1 MVTDSPSRNQQEV
14 ERLDPDQNLI
24 ERRRIRDEEDYRG
37 WCENSYGMVNLGQ
50 EVFHPADVLDK
61 LAPDA
66 ARRGRD
72 DASGRVRTDLE
83 QTVCEQFPAPIA
95 VPFHGFL
102 EGPRKPL
109 TRLHRLR
116 DTWESLVHL
125 LAAIALSEAAGNA
138 ASLAPLVLRDGKDQ
152 GWRECK
158 RRDLFSNKLSVRI
171 GLIEGVLH
179 RSQESGVNLQVAS
192 LLPMDVLGE
201 VRRLN
206 ALRNEFSHEST
217 KSDAQARE
225 LVEEA
230 YPVFLE
236 VLLDLRDMQS
246 VELIRLQSFQA
257 GGHAEIERLIG
268 HAQSRR
274 IAECVLDD
282 EAASVAIS
290 AASVD
295 GMDRVLA
302 RVGLLTLDLSP
313 FLYAADDETGHRTRV
328 LDFRCRKAREW
339 HFECVADSTIRTSP
353 EAPHA
358 ALLTRVENL
367 LRQVGKGA

>member
-1 MVTDSPSRNQQEV
+1 MTYSRPREHQRMERLGPDQSLV
-14 ERLDPDQNLI
+14 ERRQ
-24 ERRRIRDEEDYRG
+24 IRDEEDYRS

-72 DASGRVRTDLE
+72 DASGQVRADLE
-83 QTVCEQFPAPIA
+83 LTVCEQFPAPIA

-138 ASLAPLVLRDGKDQ
+138 ASLTPLVLRDGKDQ
-152 GWRECK
+152 GWRKCK
-158 RRDLFSNKLSVRI
+158 RRDLFSDRLSVRI

-179 RSQESGVNLQVAS
+179 RAQESGVNLQVAS
-192 LLPMDVLGE
+192 LLPMGVLGE

-206 ALRNEFSHEST
+206 ALRNVFSHEST
-217 KSDAQARE
+217 KSDTQVEE

-230 YPVFLE
+230 YPVFLD
-236 VLLDLRDMQS
+236 VLLNLGDMQS
-246 VELIRLQSFQA
+246 VELVRLQKFRA
-257 GGHAEIERLIG
+257 GGHAEVERLIG

-274 IAECVLDD
+274 IDERVLDE
-282 EAASVAIS
+282 EAASVAMS

-302 RVGLLTLDLSP
+302 CVGLLTLDLSP

-328 LDFRCRKAREW
+328 LGFKCKKAREW
-339 HFECVADSTIRTSP
+339 HFECGADSTITISP
-353 EAPHA
+353 EAPHE
-358 ALLTRVENL
+358 ALLTRVEKL
-367 LRQVGKGA
+367 LGKVEKGGA